1 VCIDTDAYDKSHMR
15 KHEAQPS
22 EVAITACNAYNY
34 ERESGIICQRQIMDE
49 NEDRLFHIR
58 ALQANDRNW
67 VAHFMDEHWGS
78 TKLVS
83 RGKSYYGHLL
93 PGFTAELDN
102 APDDAPPAGLITY
115 NIEDGECEILTINS
129 LQPEMGI
136 GTALIEHVKAVAA
149 EAKCRRI
156 WLIITNDNVEAFRFF
171 QKLGMRL
178 AALHVNALVDARKM
192 KPQIPLVGKHGIPL
206 HDEIEL
212 QIEL

>member
-1 VCIDTDAYDKSHMR
+1 
-15 KHEAQPS
+15 
-22 EVAITACNAYNY
+22 
-34 ERESGIICQRQIMDE
+34 MDE